1 MTPTIREFVLAMGSS
16 LPASIVAKATV
27 IVAFGLMGARIA
39 RRSRAAVRH
48 VLLAATFGV
57 LLLLPVASLIVPPVR
72 IAVPIVRQNDT
83 VLPPLAGATDSI
95 PSFTRPDPHSAVRP
109 PNWWSSSPSP
119 FALLI
124 MGWLVG
130 AVLSLIPMIVGLRNL
145 RLLRRSGLPWTDG
158 QAVADRL
165 GARVRHS

>member
-27 IVAFGLMGARIA
+27 IAAFGLMGARLA

-83 VLPPLAGATDSI
+83 VCLLLLGQRLDSVLHAAG
-95 PSFTRPDPHSAVRP
+95 P
-109 PNWWSSSPSP
+109 
-119 FALLI
+119 ALC
-124 MGWLVG
+124 
-130 AVLSLIPMIVGLRNL
+130 
-145 RLLRRSGLPWTDG
+145 G
-158 QAVADRL
+158 QAPDIRDRQAPRYL
-165 GARVRHS
+165 RS